1 MLEKLFME
9 RALKIKGLAD
19 YLKSLTPE
27 ERERVIKFLRMHEAL
42 SAIIYAKHKKV
53 TP

>member
-27 ERERVIKFLRMHEAL
+27 EREKVIKFLRMHEL
-42 SAIIYAKHKKV
+42 IHKLLKHTPKV